1 MQDHPHDRLL
11 TWDEFFQIDFG
22 PDLKAE
28 LDNGVIR
35 MRSGSTRAHAC
46 VQANLSCSFGNALR
60 GSGCRPFGSDMAV
73 RTHDYSVRFPD
84 LTIDC
89 AAPGDRSDDR
99 TLSNPRV
106 VIEVLSPSTRT
117 YDLTVKKDEYRG
129 IASVD
134 TIAFIDVE
142 QEMIAVHQRIA
153 NGWTETLFSDGIDL
167 AIPSLGLTIPRDEIF
182 ASD

>member
-1 MQDHPHDRLL
+1 MATNPRSERLTAEWFL
-11 TWDEFFQIDFG
+11 QIDFG

-28 LDNGVIR
+28 LDNGTIR
-35 MRSGSTRAHAC
+35 MMAGGTRAHAR
-46 VQANLSCSFGNALR
+46 VQSNLIIAIGNALR
-60 GSGCRPFGSDMAV
+60 GSGCHPYGSDMAV

-84 LTIDC
+84 VTIDC
-89 AAPGDRSDDR
+89 AELGDRSDDR

-153 NGWTETLFSDGIDL
+153 NGWTETLFSNGIDL

>member
-1 MQDHPHDRLL
+1 
-11 TWDEFFQIDFG
+11 
-22 PDLKAE
+22 
-28 LDNGVIR
+28 
-35 MRSGSTRAHAC
+35 MRF
-46 VQANLSCSFGNALR
+46 L
-60 GSGCRPFGSDMAV
+60 
-73 RTHDYSVRFPD
+73 D

-89 AAPGDRSDDR
+89 AKPGGRADKR

-142 QEMIAVHQRIA
+142 QEMIAVHQRID

-167 AIPSLGLTIPRDEIF
+167 AIPSLGLTIPRGEIF